1 MYNQILM
8 IKIICKTKVKKII
21 ENACINLSLIFIL
34 DLPLA
39 PIVFVVS
46 TTENSIKIQ
55 WRSAD
60 TKSAISGNVETVYK

>member
-1 MYNQILM
+1 M
-8 IKIICKTKVKKII
+8 IDNFFQLVLKFLC
-21 ENACINLSLIFIL
+21 L

-55 WRSAD
+55 WRSSD
-60 TKSAISGNVETVYK
+60 QKSAITGIT